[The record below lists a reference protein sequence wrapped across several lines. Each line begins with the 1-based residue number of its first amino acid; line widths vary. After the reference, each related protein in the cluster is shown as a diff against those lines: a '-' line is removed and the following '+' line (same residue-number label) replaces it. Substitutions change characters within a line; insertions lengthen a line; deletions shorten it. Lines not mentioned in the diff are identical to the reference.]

1 MMELREVFA
10 ANGPQYV
17 MLGGLII
24 GFVFGYIV
32 FRTNFCTMGAIS
44 DFMSFGDFRRF
55 RAWILAGATAIVGT
69 QWLAYNDVLPIS
81 ETMYISGSL
90 NWLGNILGGL
100 MFGFGMVFAGGCA
113 SKNLVRVGGGDLRSL
128 LNLVV
133 LGIFAYMTIGGVLGP
148 FRDAMQQA
156 TSVPMA
162 SIGASQGLADITAQA
177 AGVAASTAGL
187 IVGLVIAGLMALYCF
202 GDASF
207 RSSPIHIISGI
218 GIGLCVVA
226 GWAVTGLAFDE
237 FADTPMQPIS
247 LTYVRPSG
255 DTLEWLQRYTALGL
269 PNFGVSSLLGAL
281 AGAFVAA
288 ISMGSFKFATY
299 SDTNDTLRNM
309 MGAALMGIGGVLA
322 LGCTIGQAVTGIST
336 LAIGSFLA
344 FGAIVVGG
352 MFGMKAFERA
362 LMAEV

>member
-1 MMELREVFA
+1 MLELREVFA
-10 ANGPQYV
+10 ANGPLYV

-69 QWLAYNDVLPIS
+69 QLLVYTGVLPIS

-113 SKNLVRVGGGDLRSL
+113 SKNLARVGGGDLRSL

-148 FRDAMQQA
+148 LRDAMDQA

-187 IVGLVIAGLMALYCF
+187 IVGLVIAGLMAIYCF
-202 GDASF
+202 RDSSF

-255 DTLEWLQRYTALGL
+255 DTLEWLQRFTALGL
-269 PNFGVSSLLGAL
+269 PNFGVSSLFGAL

-309 MGAALMGIGGVLA
+309 MGASLMGIGGVMA

-344 FGAIVVGG
+344 FAAIVVGG
-352 MFGMKAFERA
+352 MLGMKAFERA

>member
-55 RAWILAGATAIVGT
+55 RAWVLAGATAIVGT
-69 QWLAYNDVLPIS
+69 QWLVYIGVLPIS

-133 LGIFAYMTIGGVLGP
+133 LGIFAYITIGGVLGP
-148 FRDAMQQA
+148 LRDAIQQG
-156 TSVPMA
+156 TSVSMA
-162 SIGASQGLADITAQA
+162 SISASQGLADITAQA
-177 AGVAASTAGL
+177 AGVAASTTGL
-187 IVGLVIAGLMALYCF
+187 IVGLVIAGLMAIYCF

-255 DTLEWLQRYTALGL
+255 DTLEWLQRFTALGL
-269 PNFGVSSLLGAL
+269 PNFGVSSLFGAL

-288 ISMGSFKFATY
+288 ISMGSFKLATY
-299 SDTNDTLRNM
+299 SDTNDTLRNI
-309 MGAALMGIGGVLA
+309 MGAALMGIGGVMA

-336 LAIGSFLA
+336 LAIGSFLT